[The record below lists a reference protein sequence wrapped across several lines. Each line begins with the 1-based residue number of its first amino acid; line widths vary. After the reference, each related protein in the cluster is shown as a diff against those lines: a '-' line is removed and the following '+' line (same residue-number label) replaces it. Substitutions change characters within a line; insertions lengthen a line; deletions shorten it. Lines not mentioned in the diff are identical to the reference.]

1 MYGWLLRDKGFVI
14 VLVRWSAA
22 AMYSASRVAEEEVLR
37 AMMNIRLENG
47 SHSIDRTRTRFGFT
61 GIPLFVLSVSSPS
74 PHIALTIPSTC
85 ARSDQA
91 AETRGL

>member
-1 MYGWLLRDKGFVI
+1 MYEWLLRDKGFVI

-47 SHSIDRTRTRFGFT
+47 SHSIDRAPTRFGFT
-61 GIPLFVLSVSSPS
+61 GIPLRQFAITSRLP
-74 PHIALTIPSTC
+74 
-85 ARSDQA
+85 
-91 AETRGL
+91 